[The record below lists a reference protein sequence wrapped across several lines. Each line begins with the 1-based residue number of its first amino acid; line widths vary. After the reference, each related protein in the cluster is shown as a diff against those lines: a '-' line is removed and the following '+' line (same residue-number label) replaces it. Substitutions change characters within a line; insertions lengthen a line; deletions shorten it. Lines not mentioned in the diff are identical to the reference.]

1 MSSEQIK
8 NDKNEKIE
16 KNEKTTPMMVQY
28 LETKKQYPDCLLFYR
43 LGDFYELFFE
53 DAKIASQILNIQLTE
68 RNRAKG
74 GNIPMCGVPF
84 HAYEN
89 YLVRLVK
96 AGYKV
101 AICEQTEDPA
111 EAKKRGATAIVKRD
125 VIRIVTAGTLTED
138 SLLNARRHN
147 FLTAIVPGATE
158 YGVAWADMSTGNFYT
173 QTASAQTLNA
183 VLARVE
189 SSEILVSETFDAVH
203 AGVLDENLQ
212 NITKQP
218 TVSFDYAENKNLFCE
233 FFNLS
238 PDEIPAY
245 FTKSELIAIGVILN
259 YVLQTQ
265 KGECPNLLM
274 PQKININTFME
285 IDVATRNS
293 LELTRSQSRDK
304 NAGSLL
310 SNIDFTVTGAGA
322 RMLAMQLAAPLVN
335 PDEINLRYDRIDYFL
350 QYPEQRENT
359 RAVLK
364 KIGDIERSV
373 SRLSVGRGGPRDLYA
388 VGYGLSLIPELRTQI
403 NGAMIPS
410 ALMDDLYKL
419 GNHSELTEE
428 ILHALREP
436 STATDTD
443 EGYNLP
449 MLVREGGFIRKGY
462 HGELDRLMNL
472 KDGKKRERAIL
483 QQKYIAET
491 GINNL
496 KISYNKLVG
505 FFIEVPLKQ
514 AEHLLANPQAGFIHR
529 QTLTNNVR
537 FTTAE
542 LINLE
547 TTVAHVDDEIAR
559 MEEEIF
565 NQLCNML
572 ASQNKEIKET
582 CMAIAR
588 IDIATAS
595 ATGAEKYHW
604 VRPVITTD
612 TTFDIKGGR
621 HPVVEKALMKNHQTF
636 VPNDCNMSEGRNKL
650 WILTGPNMA
659 GKSTFLR
666 QNAIIAIMAQAGFF
680 VPADSAHIGIIDKVF
695 SRVGASDDLARGR
708 STFMVEMVEV
718 ADILKNA
725 SPKSLVIL
733 DEVGR
738 GTATYDGL
746 SIAWAV
752 VEYLHD
758 KCRCRGLFATHYHE
772 LTALVNRLDNISL
785 HTMRVKEWH
794 GDIVFMHEITDGAI
808 DRSYGIHVA
817 KLAGLPESVV
827 ARAEQILEQLEE
839 KRQHQKPLFD
849 DLPLFSQIQKT
860 TSIPKESEVE
870 KQVRSVDVD
879 ALSPRE
885 ALDFIYRLKRL
896 TEEN

>member
-53 DAKIASQILNIQLTE
+53 DAKIASKILNIQLTE

-111 EAKKRGATAIVKRD
+111 EAKKRGAAAIVKRD

-245 FTKSELIAIGVILN
+245 FTKSELIASGVILN

-403 NGAMIPS
+403 NGAMIPT
-410 ALMDDLYKL
+410 ALM
-419 GNHSELTEE
+419 
-428 ILHALREP
+428 
-436 STATDTD
+436 
-443 EGYNLP
+443 
-449 MLVREGGFIRKGY
+449 
-462 HGELDRLMNL
+462 
-472 KDGKKRERAIL
+472 RERAIL

-708 STFMVEMVEV
+708 STFLVEMVEV

-827 ARAEQILEQLEE
+827 VRAEQILEQLEE

-885 ALDFIYRLKRL
+885 ALDLIYRLKRL